1 MADNPYAK
9 YVTQDNNENPYAKYA
24 SGSVTNPPATSQIT
38 SSEPPMPEWA
48 AKSPNLYG
56 LYGAGRELYRTVGK
70 PAIETAG
77 MVGGG
82 IIGAGS
88 GFLAGVGLGAI
99 PGAAAGAGLGYAG
112 ARNITGALDSAFE
125 LERGLQK
132 PTMGQVVKENVKDVA
147 LGSIGAG
154 TPAKSMLQ
162 NELAVARRIGGH
174 PVTDAML
181 KETGVGLTSGE
192 QTGGKTLAQAESL
205 LEQIP
210 FASDVMQNWR
220 EANQLK
226 KLMDQRN
233 KYLAS
238 GQKSPQ
244 GEELGKQIKDAID
257 KRLGQF
263 DVAKIDASNKLR
275 DDVLKKLGSKESYE
289 ALSKEG
295 QGILASKSEVAR
307 DNISDLYRELGE
319 LIPNGKFE
327 TPEMAKVAGEWNKRK
342 VKLPNT
348 DKGLISELSWANKK
362 EPMTEEQKMLHDSMK
377 SQGYTAEIIDK
388 MLEQSGY
395 KGGLFKR
402 DWQTLQDYRAQLNKL
417 IKTEDMSI
425 KSGNPALKG
434 QTTPEGAIYA
444 QMKKALDKD
453 LESIAK
459 KEGGDFYEKF
469 KAVNAIYSTEY
480 APVWKNKIIRSMAYK
495 NPDQVIDVAIKK
507 GSTTEVDLI
516 RKAMGNIEFDKTIK
530 PAFTNKILG
539 AGKDAPFDPKA
550 LQRNIAAY
558 GDETLSKVYSKSEL
572 TTLKDLA
579 VNGKL
584 MLDKELPNTSLL
596 KSIANKTDNVI
607 VDSILGATE
616 RGAGSTKIL
625 QNVTALD
632 PYLTKAQK
640 EGLKTELMA
649 RVFKTSEITGQ
660 VEPVTMAKNISKYRD
675 ILKKYFNDQ
684 ELSGLQKI
692 SAIGKQMGK
701 AQQMAAN
708 PSGTA
713 KNVIAWSLLN
723 QVVFNPVEP
732 LLSGDVVG
740 SGKRLAMG
748 LATAVLAPKMLA
760 KIYLNPKMQ
769 QLLIKGM
776 VTPNNTQ
783 QGKDIAKQLAI
794 VIGNEQMN
802 DEQKE

>member
-9 YVTQDNNENPYAKYA
+9 YVAQDNSENPYAKYA
-24 SGSVTNPPATSQIT
+24 NGSVTNPPATSQIT
-38 SSEPPMPEWA
+38 SAEPSTPEWA
-48 AKSPNLYG
+48 GKYPNLYG
-56 LYGAGRELYRTVGK
+56 LYGAGRELYKTVGK

-82 IIGAGS
+82 FFGAGS
-88 GFLAGVGLGAI
+88 GLLAGAGLGAI
-99 PGAAAGAGLGYAG
+99 PGAALGAGLGYAG
-112 ARNITGALDSAFE
+112 ARNVTGALDSAFD

-132 PTMGQVVKENVKDVA
+132 PTMGQVVGQNLKDVA

-162 NELAVARRIGGH
+162 NELAVARRLGGH

-181 KETGVGLTSGE
+181 KETGVALTAGE

-220 EANQLK
+220 ETKQLK
-226 KLMDQRN
+226 PLIDKRN
-233 KYLAS
+233 RYIKT
-238 GQKSPQ
+238 GEINTPQ

-257 KRLGQF
+257 TRLGQF
-263 DVAKIDASNKLR
+263 NVAKTDASNKLR
-275 DDVLKKLGSKESYE
+275 DDLLKKLGSSETYE

-295 QGILASKSEVAR
+295 QEILSAKSLQAVK
-307 DNISDLYRELGE
+307 NKNSLYKAVDDVMPEGE
-319 LIPNGKFE
+319 LPFTNYQ
-327 TPEMAKVAGEWNKRK
+327 
-342 VKLPNT
+342 NT
-348 DKGLISELSWANKK
+348 AQKYLSEISELPNADKNLKNILNWGTDVKQPPEQVAFLESIAQYPKPVQEK
-362 EPMTEEQKMLHDSMK
+362 LMAEAGISRITEVEKNWKTMQNH
-377 SQGYTAEIIDK
+377 
-388 MLEQSGY
+388 
-395 KGGLFKR
+395 R
-402 DWQTLQDYRAQLNKL
+402 NQLSDL
-417 IKTEDMSI
+417 IKNNDLSI
-425 KSGNPALKG
+425 KNSSPALKG
-434 QTTPEGAIYA
+434 QLTNEGRIY
-444 QMKKALDKD
+444 KDLRTALDAD
-453 LESIAK
+453 FEQIAK
-459 KEGGDFYEKF
+459 EQGGEVLDRFKTAQAFY
-469 KAVNAIYSTEY
+469 ADEY

-507 GSTTEVDLI
+507 GSTTEVNLI
-516 RKAMGNIEFDKTIK
+516 RKAMGNAEFDKTIK

-539 AGKDAPFDPKA
+539 AGKDAPFNPKA
-550 LQRNIAAY
+550 LQSNIASY
-558 GDETLSKVYSKSEL
+558 GDETLSKVYSSKEL
-572 TTLKDLA
+572 TALKDLA
-579 VNGKL
+579 TTGRL
-584 MLDKELPNTSLL
+584 ILDKELPNASLL
-596 KSIANKTDNVI
+596 KSIAKKTDNVI

-649 RVFKTSEITGQ
+649 RVFKTSEITGE
-660 VEPVTMAKNISKYRD
+660 VEPITMAKNISKYNE
-675 ILKKYFNDQ
+675 ILKKYFKP
-684 ELSGLQKI
+684 EEIAGLQKI
-692 SAIGKQMGK
+692 SAIGKQMGR

-760 KIYLNPKMQ
+760 RLYLNPKIQ

-783 QGKDIAKQLAI
+783 QGKDIARQLAI
-794 VIGNEQMN
+794 VIGNEQMSDQNNN
-802 DEQKE
+802 D